1 MFLPHEKSIA
11 AKAFNLGLDII
22 HTYRLNSHIF
32 VTWNEVS
39 VYLESRFQFLWD
51 RIKSC
56 SSNKWS
62 NIKGVG

>member
-32 VTWNEVS
+32 VT
-39 VYLESRFQFLWD
+39 
-51 RIKSC
+51 
-56 SSNKWS
+56 
-62 NIKGVG
+62 